1 MRWAVGICSRPRTQP
16 LSQMQQKKTINRK
29 ALFADVRRVVVKLGT
44 RVVTARGNELNL
56 AAIDRL
62 AADVAHLRNRGVEVA
77 IVTSGAVG
85 AGMGRLDLA
94 HRPRRLAE
102 LQATAAVG
110 QGLVMDAYKRAFGTR
125 DLSVGQVLLT
135 SDDLDNRTRYVNARN
150 TLDQLFRYGVV
161 PVVNENDSVA
171 VEELQLS
178 VGENDRLS
186 ALVSHLLDADMLV
199 LLTDVDGLFSTDPA
213 KDPHAQL
220 IRFVRGIPEKLHA
233 LVGESGNA
241 LGRGGMRTKLR
252 AAEAVLR
259 GGQMALIA
267 NGLANGL
274 RDMLDGAECGTLF
287 VPHDRSLNSKALWLA
302 HSRKRG
308 SVVVDDGAATALTDR
323 GKSLLPSGIVR
334 VDGSFEVGELIGVE
348 TERRVEIA
356 RGLTRF
362 GADDVRRICGKK
374 TPEIAQI
381 LKIAS
386 GAAVIHRDDMVVVK
400 K

>member
-1 MRWAVGICSRPRTQP
+1 MR
-16 LSQMQQKKTINRK
+16 KKINRK
-29 ALFADVRRVVVKLGT
+29 ALFANVRRVVVKLGT
-44 RVVTARGNELNL
+44 RVVTARDNELNL
-56 AAIDRL
+56 PVIDRL
-62 AADVAHLRNRGVEVA
+62 AADVAHLRNRSVEVA

-85 AGMGRLDLA
+85 AGMGRLELA
-94 HRPRRLAE
+94 RRPRRLAE

-110 QGLVMDAYKRAFGTR
+110 QGLVMDAYKRAFEAY
-125 DLSVGQVLLT
+125 DMSVGQVLLT

-199 LLTDVDGLFSTDPA
+199 LLTDVDGLFSCDPA

-220 IRFVRGIPEKLHA
+220 IRFVRGVPEELHA
-233 LVGESGNA
+233 AVGASGNA

-252 AAEAVLR
+252 AAEAVLQ

-267 NGLANGL
+267 NGHANGL
-274 RDMLDGAECGTLF
+274 RDILDDADCGTLF
-287 VPHDRSLNSKALWLA
+287 VPHNRSLNSRALWLA

-308 SVVVDDGAATALTDR
+308 SVVVDEGATTALTDG

-334 VDGSFEVGELIGVE
+334 VIGSFEVGELIGVE
-348 TERRVEIA
+348 TEQRVEIA

-374 TPEIAQI
+374 TQEIVQILEIAN
-381 LKIAS
+381 
-386 GAAVIHRDDMVVVK
+386 GAAVIHRDDMVVLRRERQG
-400 K
+400 

>member
-1 MRWAVGICSRPRTQP
+1 MSRT
-16 LSQMQQKKTINRK
+16 KEHEIDRK

-44 RVVTARGNELNL
+44 RVVTAHGNTLNL
-56 AAIDRL
+56 AVIERL
-62 AADVAHLRNRGVEVA
+62 AADVACLKDRGLQVA

-85 AGMGRLDLA
+85 AGMGHLGVSN
-94 HRPRRLAE
+94 RPRRLAD

-110 QGLVMDAYKRAFGTR
+110 QGLVMDAYKRAFEAHGI
-125 DLSVGQVLLT
+125 LVGQVLLT

-186 ALVSHLLDADMLV
+186 AMVSHLVDADMLV
-199 LLTDVDGLFSTDPA
+199 LLTDVDGLFSSDPA
-213 KDPHAQL
+213 KDPNAQL
-220 IRFVRGIPEKLHA
+220 VRSVHGMPSELYA
-233 LVGESGNA
+233 AVGSSRGT

-252 AAEAVLR
+252 AAEAVMQ
-259 GGQMALIA
+259 GGQMAVIA
-267 NGLANGL
+267 NGCTNGL
-274 RDMLDGAECGTLF
+274 LEILDGADCGTLF
-287 VPHDRSLNSKALWLA
+287 VADNRSLNSRDLWLA

-308 SVVVDDGAATALTDR
+308 GVVVDDGAVVALSDG

-334 VDGSFEVGELIGVE
+334 VIGDFEVGELIGVE
-348 TERRVEIA
+348 SEQRVEVA

-362 GADDVRRICGKK
+362 GADDVRRIRGKK
-374 TPEIAQI
+374 TPEVAEI
-381 LKIAS
+381 LGIDN
-386 GAAVIHRDDMVVVK
+386 GAVVIHRDDMVVLNRMYSSSQ
-400 K
+400 

>member
-1 MRWAVGICSRPRTQP
+1 MSGTKEHEIDRR
-16 LSQMQQKKTINRK
+16 

-44 RVVTARGNELNL
+44 RVVTAHGNTLNL
-56 AAIDRL
+56 AVIERL
-62 AADVAHLRNRGVEVA
+62 AADVACLKDGGLQVA

-85 AGMGRLDLA
+85 AGMGQLGLSN
-94 HRPRRLAE
+94 RPRRLAD

-110 QGLVMDAYKRAFGTR
+110 QGLVMDAYKRAFEAHGI
-125 DLSVGQVLLT
+125 LVGQVLLT

-186 ALVSHLLDADMLV
+186 AMVSHLVDADMLV
-199 LLTDVDGLFSTDPA
+199 LLTDVDGLFSSDPA
-213 KDPHAQL
+213 KDPDAQL
-220 IRFVRGIPEKLHA
+220 VRFVRGIPEKLYA
-233 LVGESGNA
+233 TVGSSGSA

-252 AAEAVLR
+252 AAEAVIQ
-259 GGQMALIA
+259 GGQMAVIV
-267 NGLANGL
+267 NGCTNGL
-274 RDMLDGAECGTLF
+274 REILDGADCGTLF
-287 VPHDRSLNSKALWLA
+287 VADNRSLNSRDLWLA

-308 SVVVDDGAATALTDR
+308 GVVVDDGAVVALSDG

-334 VDGSFEVGELIGVE
+334 VIGDFEVGELIGVE
-348 TERRVEIA
+348 SVQRFEIA

-362 GADDVRRICGKK
+362 GADDVRRIRGKK
-374 TPEIAQI
+374 TPEVAEI
-381 LKIAS
+381 LGIDN
-386 GAAVIHRDDMVVVK
+386 GAVVIHRDDMVVLNRLGTGG
-400 K
+400 